1 MRKDSPAE
9 FQRCLGLQ
17 VLTAHG
23 LYESFALCSKT
34 TVFPSWF
41 RVSVVSLVAQNGQ

>member
-1 MRKDSPAE
+1 MRKDSPAG